1 MLKFPLTPFRETL
14 FPFFG
19 KLPPN
24 LLMKRCQCIAARD
37 PASLNV
43 IRGSILFMQRGEAAG
58 GWQLRSDAAHRR
70 ARGANYVCDNMRLE
84 SECRCPIQTS
94 SSAATT
100 GGINRATC
108 NNRPRI
114 IMSVTS
120 ARARARVASISSL
133 NNKKILLIT
142 ILRRI
147 QKFFLSL
154 SLSLTLANLRIK
166 DDSLG

>member
-1 MLKFPLTPFRETL
+1 MLKFPLTPFRNFVSFL
-14 FPFFG
+14 R
-19 KLPPN
+19 KLAPN
-24 LLMKRCQCIAARD
+24 LLMKRCQCIASRD

-43 IRGSILFMQRGEAAG
+43 IRGSILFMQCGEAVG

-114 IMSVTS
+114 IISV
-120 ARARARVASISSL
+120 ARASALHQSHPEEQERLPYCEIASFSEIFPFIAAREL
-133 NNKKILLIT
+133 KT
-142 ILRRI
+142 TY
-147 QKFFLSL
+147 
-154 SLSLTLANLRIK
+154 SLTQRI
-166 DDSLG
+166 D